1 MSTNL
6 NFVDNFDSIDET
18 QFSKLMRKDDA
29 PFIQYSFLKALE
41 NSGCVGRDLGWTPK
55 HLVKSNEN
63 VLSGFLPMYIKNNS
77 HGEFVFD
84 HSWSYALNRA
94 GRNYYPKLLT
104 AIPFTPCET
113 RKIITESDANEYVEK
128 IIEFMEEKNI
138 ESWHVLYPDADLREL
153 FLENKLIERFGYK
166 FIWKN
171 KEYETFDDYLNI
183 FKSRQR
189 KNIKNERRKISDL
202 NITYQIKE
210 SDSLTLKD
218 WEEFFKFYKI
228 TYEERLQRPYLNID
242 FFKEIHRFRKI
253 LKPVIFFAMRD
264 DKKIA
269 GSLCF
274 IGNDTLYGRHWGSS
288 FNIDSLHFET
298 CFYQGIEFCI
308 NKKIKYF
315 DPGVQGEHKIRR
327 GFEPKRTSSFH
338 YIKENDFRNAINE
351 FCEKEEVEI
360 NRYLKACERY
370 TPFNKEYKI

>member
-6 NFVDNFDSIDET
+6 NFVDNFDSIDEA
-18 QFSKLMRKDDA
+18 QFSKLIRENDA

-63 VLSGFLPMYIKNNS
+63 VLSGFMPMYIKNNS

-138 ESWHVLYPDADLREL
+138 ESWHVLYPDADLKEL

-171 KEYETFDDYLNI
+171 KQYETFNDYLNI

-189 KNIKNERRKISDL
+189 KNIKNERKKISDL
-202 NITYQIKE
+202 NITFQIKE
-210 SDSLTLKD
+210 SDSLTLED
-218 WEEFFKFYKI
+218 WEEFFKFYKN

-242 FFKEIHRFRKI
+242 FFKEIHKFKKI
-253 LKPVIFFAMRD
+253 LKPVIFFAVHD

-308 NKKIKYF
+308 DKKINYF

-327 GFEPKRTSSFH
+327 GFEPIRTSSFH
-338 YIKENDFRNAINE
+338 YIKENDFRNAIIE

>member
-6 NFVDNFDSIDET
+6 NFVDNFDSIDEA
-18 QFSKLMRKDDA
+18 QFSKLIRENDA

-63 VLSGFLPMYIKNNS
+63 VLSGFMPMYIKNNS

-138 ESWHVLYPDADLREL
+138 ESWHVLYPDADSKKL

-171 KEYETFDDYLNI
+171 KQYETFNDYLNI

-189 KNIKNERRKISDL
+189 KNIKNERKKISDL
-202 NITYQIKE
+202 NITFQIKE
-210 SDSLTLKD
+210 SDSLTLED
-218 WEEFFKFYKI
+218 WEEFFKFYKN

-242 FFKEIHRFRKI
+242 FFKEIHNFKKT
-253 LKPVIFFAMRD
+253 LKPVIFFAVHD

-308 NKKIKYF
+308 DKKINYF

-327 GFEPKRTSSFH
+327 GFEPIRTSSFH
-338 YIKENDFRNAINE
+338 YIKENDFRNAIIE

>member
-1 MSTNL
+1 MSTDL
-6 NFVDNFDSIDET
+6 NFVDNFDSIDEA
-18 QFSKLMRKDDA
+18 QFSKLIRKNDA

-128 IIEFMEEKNI
+128 IIEFMGEKNI
-138 ESWHVLYPDADLREL
+138 ESWHVLYPDADLKEL

-171 KEYETFDDYLNI
+171 KEYKTFYDYLSI

-189 KNIKNERRKISDL
+189 KNIKNERKKISDL
-202 NITYQIKE
+202 NITFEIKE
-210 SDSLTLKD
+210 SDSLTLED
-218 WEEFFKFYKI
+218 WEEFFKFYKN

-242 FFKEIHRFRKI
+242 FFKEIHKFKKI
-253 LKPVIFFAMRD
+253 LKPVIFFAVHD

-338 YIKENDFRNAINE
+338 YIKENDFRNAIIE

>member
-6 NFVDNFDSIDET
+6 NFVDNFDSIDEA
-18 QFSKLMRKDDA
+18 QFSKLIRKNDA
-29 PFIQYSFLKALE
+29 PFIQHSFLKALE

-63 VLSGFLPMYIKNNS
+63 VLSGFMPMYIKNNS

-138 ESWHVLYPDADLREL
+138 ESWHVLYPDADLKEL

-171 KEYETFDDYLNI
+171 KEYETFNDYLNI

-189 KNIKNERRKISDL
+189 KNIKNERKKISDL
-202 NITYQIKE
+202 NITFQIKE
-210 SDSLTLKD
+210 SDSLTIED
-218 WEEFFKFYKI
+218 WEEFFKFYKN

-242 FFKEIHRFRKI
+242 FFKEIHKFKKI
-253 LKPVIFFAMRD
+253 LKPVIFFAVHD

-308 NKKIKYF
+308 DKKINYF

-338 YIKENDFRNAINE
+338 YIKENDFRNAIIE

>member
-6 NFVDNFDSIDET
+6 NFVDNFDSIDEA
-18 QFSKLMRKDDA
+18 QYSKLIRKNDA

-138 ESWHVLYPDADLREL
+138 ESWHVLYPDVDLKEL

-171 KEYETFDDYLNI
+171 KEYETFNDYLNI

-189 KNIKNERRKISDL
+189 KNIKNERKKISDL
-202 NITYQIKE
+202 NITFQIKE
-210 SDSLTLKD
+210 SDSLTLED
-218 WEEFFKFYKI
+218 WEEFFKFYKN

-242 FFKEIHRFRKI
+242 FFKEIHKFKKI
-253 LKPVIFFAMRD
+253 LKPVIFFAVHD

-298 CFYQGIEFCI
+298 CFYQVIEFCI

-338 YIKENDFRNAINE
+338 YIKENDFRNAIIE

>member
-6 NFVDNFDSIDET
+6 NFVNTFDSIDET
-18 QFSKLMRKDDA
+18 QFSKLIRKNDA

-41 NSGCVGRDLGWTPK
+41 NSGCVGKDLGWTPK

-63 VLSGFLPMYIKNNS
+63 VLSGFMPMYIKNNS

-138 ESWHVLYPDADLREL
+138 ESWHVLYPDADLKEL

-171 KEYETFDDYLNI
+171 KQYETFNDYLNI

-189 KNIKNERRKISDL
+189 KNIKNERKKISDL
-202 NITYQIKE
+202 NITFQIKE
-210 SDSLTLKD
+210 SDSLTIDD
-218 WEEFFKFYKI
+218 WEEFFKFYKN

-242 FFKEIHRFRKI
+242 FFKEIHKFKKI
-253 LKPVIFFAMRD
+253 LKPVIFFAVHD

-308 NKKIKYF
+308 DKKINYF

-338 YIKENDFRNAINE
+338 YLKENDFRNAIIE
-351 FCEKEEVEI
+351 FCEKEKVEI

>member
-6 NFVDNFDSIDET
+6 NFVDNFDSIDEA
-18 QFSKLMRKDDA
+18 QFSKLIRENDA

-63 VLSGFLPMYIKNNS
+63 VLSGFMPMYIKNNS

-138 ESWHVLYPDADLREL
+138 ESWHVLYPDADLKEL

-166 FIWKN
+166 FTWKN
-171 KEYETFDDYLNI
+171 KQYETFNDYLNI

-189 KNIKNERRKISDL
+189 KNIKNERKKISDL
-202 NITYQIKE
+202 NITFQIKE
-210 SDSLTLKD
+210 SDSLTLED
-218 WEEFFKFYKI
+218 WEEFFKFYKN

-242 FFKEIHRFRKI
+242 FFKEIHKFKKI
-253 LKPVIFFAMRD
+253 LKPVIFFAVHD

-308 NKKIKYF
+308 DKKINYF

-327 GFEPKRTSSFH
+327 GFEPIRTSSFH
-338 YIKENDFRNAINE
+338 YIKENDFRNAIIE
-351 FCEKEEVEI
+351 FCDKEEVEI

>member
-18 QFSKLMRKDDA
+18 QFSKLIRKNDA
-29 PFIQYSFLKALE
+29 PFIQYSFLRALE

-84 HSWSYALNRA
+84 QSWSYALNRA

-138 ESWHVLYPDADLREL
+138 ESWHILYPDIDLKEL

-171 KEYETFDDYLNI
+171 KEYKTFYDYLSI

-189 KNIKNERRKISDL
+189 KNIKNERKKISDL
-202 NITYQIKE
+202 NITFQIKE
-210 SDSLTLKD
+210 SDSLTLED
-218 WEEFFKFYKI
+218 WEEFFKFYKN

-242 FFKEIHRFRKI
+242 FFKEIHKFKKI
-253 LKPVIFFAMRD
+253 LKPVIFFAVHD

-338 YIKENDFRNAINE
+338 YIKENDFRNAIIE
-351 FCEKEEVEI
+351 FCDKEEVEI

>member
-6 NFVDNFDSIDET
+6 NFVDNFDSIDEA
-18 QFSKLMRKDDA
+18 QYGKLIRKNDA

-63 VLSGFLPMYIKNNS
+63 VLSGFMPMYIKNNS

-138 ESWHVLYPDADLREL
+138 ESWHILYPDADLKEL

-171 KEYETFDDYLNI
+171 KEYETFNDYLNI

-189 KNIKNERRKISDL
+189 KNIKNERKKISDL
-202 NITYQIKE
+202 NITFEIKE
-210 SDSLTLKD
+210 SDSLTLED
-218 WEEFFKFYKI
+218 WEEFFKFYKN

-242 FFKEIHRFRKI
+242 FFKEIHKFKKT
-253 LKPVIFFAMRD
+253 LKPVIFFAVHD

-274 IGNDTLYGRHWGSS
+274 IGNDTLYGRHWGST

-338 YIKENDFRNAINE
+338 YIKENDFRNAIIE
-351 FCEKEEVEI
+351 FCDKEEVEI

>member
-6 NFVDNFDSIDET
+6 NFVDNFDSIDEA
-18 QFSKLMRKDDA
+18 QFSKLIRENDA

-63 VLSGFLPMYIKNNS
+63 VLSGFMPMYIKNNS

-138 ESWHVLYPDADLREL
+138 ESWHVLYPDADLKEL

-166 FIWKN
+166 FTWKN
-171 KEYETFDDYLNI
+171 KQYETFNDYLNI

-189 KNIKNERRKISDL
+189 KNIKNERKKISDL
-202 NITYQIKE
+202 NITFQIKE
-210 SDSLTLKD
+210 SDSLTLED
-218 WEEFFKFYKI
+218 WEEFFKFYKN

-242 FFKEIHRFRKI
+242 FFKEIHKFKKI
-253 LKPVIFFAMRD
+253 LKPVIFFAVHD

-308 NKKIKYF
+308 DKKINYF

-327 GFEPKRTSSFH
+327 GFEPIRTSSFH
-338 YIKENDFRNAINE
+338 YIKENDFRNAIIE

>member
-6 NFVDNFDSIDET
+6 NFVDNFDSIDEA
-18 QFSKLMRKDDA
+18 QYSKLIRKNDA

-138 ESWHVLYPDADLREL
+138 ESWHVLYPDADLKEL

-171 KEYETFDDYLNI
+171 KEYKTFNDYLNI

-189 KNIKNERRKISDL
+189 KNIKNERKKISDL
-202 NITYQIKE
+202 NITFQIKE
-210 SDSLTLKD
+210 SDSLTLED
-218 WEEFFKFYKI
+218 WEEFFKFYKN

-242 FFKEIHRFRKI
+242 FFKEIHKFKKI
-253 LKPVIFFAMRD
+253 LKPVIFFAVHD

-327 GFEPKRTSSFH
+327 GIEPKRTSSFH

>member
-6 NFVDNFDSIDET
+6 NFVDNFDSIDEA
-18 QFSKLMRKDDA
+18 QFSKLIRKNDA

-63 VLSGFLPMYIKNNS
+63 VLSGFMPMYIKNNS

-138 ESWHVLYPDADLREL
+138 ESWHVLYPDADSKEL

-171 KEYETFDDYLNI
+171 KQYETFNDYLNI

-189 KNIKNERRKISDL
+189 KNIKNERKKISDL
-202 NITYQIKE
+202 NITFEIKE
-210 SDSLTLKD
+210 SDSLTLED
-218 WEEFFKFYKI
+218 WEEFFKFYKN

-242 FFKEIHRFRKI
+242 FFKEIHKFKKI
-253 LKPVIFFAMRD
+253 LKPVIFFAVHD

-308 NKKIKYF
+308 DKKINYF

-327 GFEPKRTSSFH
+327 GFEPIRTSSFH
-338 YIKENDFRNAINE
+338 YIKENDFRNAIIE

>member
-6 NFVDNFDSIDET
+6 NFVDNFDSIDEA
-18 QFSKLMRKDDA
+18 QFSKLIRKNDA

-63 VLSGFLPMYIKNNS
+63 VLSGFMPMYIKNNS

-138 ESWHVLYPDADLREL
+138 ESWHVLYPDADLKEL

-171 KEYETFDDYLNI
+171 KQYETFNDYLNI

-189 KNIKNERRKISDL
+189 KNIKNERKKISGL
-202 NITYQIKE
+202 NITFQIKE
-210 SDSLTLKD
+210 SDSLTLED
-218 WEEFFKFYKI
+218 WEEFFKFYKN

-242 FFKEIHRFRKI
+242 FFKEIHKFKKI
-253 LKPVIFFAMRD
+253 LKPVIFFAVHD

-308 NKKIKYF
+308 DKKINYF

-327 GFEPKRTSSFH
+327 GFEPIRTSSFH
-338 YIKENDFRNAINE
+338 YIKENDFRNAIIE

>member
-6 NFVDNFDSIDET
+6 NFVDNFDSIDEA
-18 QFSKLMRKDDA
+18 QFSKLIRKNDA

-63 VLSGFLPMYIKNNS
+63 VLSGFMPMYIKNNS

-138 ESWHVLYPDADLREL
+138 ESWHVLYPDADLKEL

-171 KEYETFDDYLNI
+171 KQYETFNDYLNI

-189 KNIKNERRKISDL
+189 KNIKNERKKISDL
-202 NITYQIKE
+202 NITFQIKE
-210 SDSLTLKD
+210 SDSLKLED
-218 WEEFFKFYKI
+218 WEEFFKFYKN

-242 FFKEIHRFRKI
+242 FFKEIHKFKKI
-253 LKPVIFFAMRD
+253 LKPVIFFAVHD

-308 NKKIKYF
+308 DKKINYF

-327 GFEPKRTSSFH
+327 GFEPIRTSSFH
-338 YIKENDFRNAINE
+338 YIKENDFRNAIIE

>member
-6 NFVDNFDSIDET
+6 NFVDNFDSIDEA
-18 QFSKLMRKDDA
+18 QYGKLIRKNDA

-63 VLSGFLPMYIKNNS
+63 VLSGFMPMYIKNNS

-171 KEYETFDDYLNI
+171 KEYETFNDYLNI

-189 KNIKNERRKISDL
+189 KNIKNERKKISDL
-202 NITYQIKE
+202 NITFQIKE
-210 SDSLTLKD
+210 SDSLTLED
-218 WEEFFKFYKI
+218 WEELFKFYKN

-242 FFKEIHRFRKI
+242 FFKEIHKFKKI
-253 LKPVIFFAMRD
+253 LKPVIFFAVHD

-338 YIKENDFRNAINE
+338 YIKENDFRNAIIE

>member
-6 NFVDNFDSIDET
+6 NFVDNFDSIDEA
-18 QFSKLMRKDDA
+18 QYGKLIRKNDA

-138 ESWHVLYPDADLREL
+138 ESWHVLYPDADLKEL

-171 KEYETFDDYLNI
+171 KEYETFNDYLNI

-189 KNIKNERRKISDL
+189 KNIKNERKKISDL
-202 NITYQIKE
+202 NITFQIKE
-210 SDSLTLKD
+210 SDSLTLED
-218 WEEFFKFYKI
+218 WEEFFKFYKN

-242 FFKEIHRFRKI
+242 FFTEIHNFRKT
-253 LKPVIFFAMRD
+253 LKPVIFFAVHD

-338 YIKENDFRNAINE
+338 YIKENDFRNAIIE
-351 FCEKEEVEI
+351 FCKKEEVEI